1 MTLQAVEVSRT
12 QTNTTDNPS
21 GTREFLV
28 FDDDTSADTASLNKA
43 ISATGIRLFRRDK
56 NPVLGRLIPLEVTV
70 STDLEGPNKFKVS
83 WKYGLD
89 VVTDVET
96 EPGDPSFI
104 DFSITQR
111 PVPIDT
117 YRDRTADNSGTGNI
131 LTDIAGES
139 LDTGGD
145 PLTTFVN
152 QQDLS
157 ITIRTESFAEIPIST
172 SLGLL
177 GKRNK
182 TPFFGAAAGFLLYTG
197 LSVQRDGV
205 NSYNSTLTFTFDE
218 FAHRRQV
225 PLKDPDGVVI
235 PKNNGTTGEPDFA
248 AKTVH
253 LKQPF
258 PNVAE
263 FSLLGLPN
271 PV

>member
-1 MTLQAVEVSRT
+1 MTLQSVEVSRT

-21 GTREFLV
+21 GSREFLV
-28 FDDDTSADTASLNKA
+28 FDDDPSAPAVSLQAA
-43 ISATGIRLFRRDK
+43 ISKTGVKLFKRDK
-56 NPVLGRLIPLEVTV
+56 SPVLGRLIPLEVSV

-89 VVTDVET
+89 VVTDST
-96 EPGDPSFI
+96 SEPGDPSFV

-111 PVPIDT
+111 PVPVDT
-117 YRDRTADNSGTGNI
+117 YRDRTADNSGTGSI

-157 ITIRTESFAEIPIST
+157 ITVRSESFSDIPVST

-182 TPFFGAAAGFLLYTG
+182 TPFFGASAGFLLYTG

-205 NSYNSTLTFTFDE
+205 NSYNTTLTFTFDE

-225 PLKDPDGVVI
+225 PLKDPDGVLI
-235 PKNNGTTGEPDFA
+235 PKNNGTSGEPDFA

-258 PNVAE
+258 PATAE
-263 FSLLGLPN
+263 FSTLNLPN
-271 PV
+271 PI

>member
-12 QTNTTDNPS
+12 QTSSTDNPS

-28 FDDDTSADTASLNKA
+28 FDDDTSSEPVSLQQA
-43 ISATGIRLFRRDK
+43 ITKTGIKLYKRDRV
-56 NPVLGRLIPLEVTV
+56 PVLGRLIPLEVSV
-70 STDLEGPNKFKVS
+70 STDLEGHNKFKVS

-89 VVTDVET
+89 IVTDQGS
-96 EPGDPSFI
+96 EPGDPSFV

-111 PVPIDT
+111 PVPVDT
-117 YRDRTADNSGTGNI
+117 YRDRTADNSGTASI
-131 LTDIAGES
+131 LTDIGGES

-145 PLTTFVN
+145 PLTSFVN

-157 ITIRTESFAEIPIST
+157 ITVRSESFAEIPVST

-177 GKRNK
+177 GKRN
-182 TPFFGAAAGFLLYTG
+182 TSAFFGAQAGFLLYTG

-205 NSYNSTLTFTFDE
+205 NSYNTTLTFTFDE

-258 PNVAE
+258 PETAE
-263 FSLLGLPN
+263 FANLGLPN
-271 PV
+271 PI